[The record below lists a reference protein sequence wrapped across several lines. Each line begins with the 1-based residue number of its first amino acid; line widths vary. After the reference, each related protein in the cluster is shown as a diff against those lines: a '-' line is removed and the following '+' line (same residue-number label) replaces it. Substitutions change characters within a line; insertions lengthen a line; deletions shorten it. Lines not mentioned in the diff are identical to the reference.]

1 MKMKTVYKDS
11 IVDGHLIWHPLNQTP
26 FKLSHKHGVFT
37 LWMWTLLWGTLV
49 TFSSFYPAVCRR
61 QWPGSL
67 CAEFSIETR
76 MLKTWQGQVFFS
88 FFIILQSY
96 LALMAKNVQMLSSH
110 LGFQSTAPV
119 LVLLN
124 FAQVKVLVP
133 HFPFQLQLATFFQ
146 TQSYPALSM
155 NAIFCAHV
163 W

>member
-11 IVDGHLIWHPLNQTP
+11 IVDGHLILTPTESNPFQTFTQKWCFHIMDVDIIVRHP
-26 FKLSHKHGVFT
+26 
-37 LWMWTLLWGTLV
+37 
-49 TFSSFYPAVCRR
+49 FSSFYPAVCRR

-67 CAEFSIETR
+67 CAEFSVETR